1 MIKMQ
6 SRNLLFLLA
15 FAAIITFALGA
26 KLLHRNSVFSAENF
40 VKKESE
46 KIDDLLEKQ
55 RVANKASSEI
65 KRKSNN
71 FFLNPLF
78 YKIL

>member
-15 FAAIITFALGA
+15 FAAIITFAFGA
-26 KLLHRNSVFSAENF
+26 KLLNRNSVFSAENF

-55 RVANKASSEI
+55 RLASKAAYEI
-65 KRKSNN
+65 KRKSNL
-71 FFLNPLF
+71 FIFL
-78 YKIL
+78 